1 MLKEEE
7 EIYRYLGIFTLTLFF
22 IYIVSCVLNTQNN
35 IIEGLTNQKKPL
47 NIQDDLFSNLDKHLK
62 ENNDR
67 LSDSLLIKKY
77 KTQYEDSIIE
87 IDTNTELK
95 ILQLTILYGN
105 ALANKDDKEAK
116 KYLEEIN
123 LLQNLKTSLK
133 NTMKHVDKH

>member
-1 MLKEEE
+1 MLKED

-35 IIEGLTNQKKPL
+35 IVEGLTNQKKPL
-47 NIQDDLFSNLDKHLK
+47 NIQNDLFSNLDKHLK

-123 LLQNLKTSLK
+123 LLQNLKASLK

>member
-1 MLKEEE
+1 MLKEE
-7 EIYRYLGIFTLTLFF
+7 EIYRYIGIFTLTLFI
-22 IYIVSCVLNTQNN
+22 IYIIKSVLNTQNN

-87 IDTNTELK
+87 IDSNTELK

-123 LLQNLKTSLK
+123 LLHNLKASLK

>member
-1 MLKEEE
+1 MLKED

-77 KTQYEDSIIE
+77 KTQYDDSIIE

-105 ALANKDDKEAK
+105 ALANKHDEEAK

-123 LLQNLKTSLK
+123 LLQNLKASLK

>member
-1 MLKEEE
+1 MLKED
-7 EIYRYLGIFTLTLFF
+7 EIYKYLGIFTLTLIF
-22 IYIVSCVLNTQNN
+22 IYIVNSVLSTQNN

-47 NIQDDLFSNLDKHLK
+47 NVQDDLFSNLDKHLK
-62 ENNDR
+62 EENDR

-95 ILQLTILYGN
+95 ILQLTTLYGN

-116 KYLEEIN
+116 QYLEEIN
-123 LLQNLKTSLK
+123 LLQNLKASLK

>member
-7 EIYRYLGIFTLTLFF
+7 IYKYLGIFTLTLFF

>member
-1 MLKEEE
+1 MLKEE

-22 IYIVSCVLNTQNN
+22 IYIISCVLNTQNN

-62 ENNDR
+62 ESNDR

-123 LLQNLKTSLK
+123 LLQNLKASLK

>member
-1 MLKEEE
+1 MLKED

-35 IIEGLTNQKKPL
+35 IVEGLTNQKKPL

-62 ENNDR
+62 EINDR

-123 LLQNLKTSLK
+123 LLQNLKASLK

>member
-62 ENNDR
+62 ENND
-67 LSDSLLIKKY
+67 
-77 KTQYEDSIIE
+77 
-87 IDTNTELK
+87 
-95 ILQLTILYGN
+95 
-105 ALANKDDKEAK
+105 
-116 KYLEEIN
+116 
-123 LLQNLKTSLK
+123 
-133 NTMKHVDKH
+133 

>member
-1 MLKEEE
+1 MLKEE

-123 LLQNLKTSLK
+123 LLQNLKVSLK

>member
-1 MLKEEE
+1 MLKEE

-22 IYIVSCVLNTQNN
+22 IYIVNSVLNTQNN

-77 KTQYEDSIIE
+77 KRQYEDSIIE

-95 ILQLTILYGN
+95 ILQLTILYGD

-123 LLQNLKTSLK
+123 LLQNLKVSLK

>member
-1 MLKEEE
+1 MLKED

-87 IDTNTELK
+87 IDTNTENK

-123 LLQNLKTSLK
+123 LLQNLKAGLK

>member
-123 LLQNLKTSLK
+123 LLQNLKASLK

>member
-1 MLKEEE
+1 MLKED

-35 IIEGLTNQKKPL
+35 IVEGLTNQKKPL

-67 LSDSLLIKKY
+67 LSDNLLIKKY

-123 LLQNLKTSLK
+123 LLQNLKASLK